1 MPTNKRE
8 SLIFTIIMC
17 FCMVLW
23 MSVYNVAR
31 VHGWDFGTATLADAW
46 LGFPPA
52 YVVAMLL
59 DVLLASRFAKWFA
72 FRFLVTP
79 GKSSRLA
86 VTLAISTMMVFP
98 MVLFMSL
105 YGALEAFAHVGD
117 PAMILPTWI
126 ASIPWRAR
134 SRAGSSAARSLRGR
148 CSRSRSARKRAP
160 AALPADRATD
170 GTPRHRARGPPA
182 WPHRIVC
189 RERRL
194 GACARHTPARIT
206 TTPSHSTTP
215 SGSPSTTMAMN
226 NPAGSSAA
234 AMTVERP
241 AGRCGDPR
249 PKSSTGHMRPKKP
262 ATAAKGRMPWKTT
275 PR

>member
-31 VHGWDFGTATLADAW
+31 VHGWNFGSGTLADAW

-86 VTLAISTMMVFP
+86 ITLAISTMMVFP
-98 MVLFMSL
+98 MVLFKSL
-105 YGALEAFAHVGD
+105 YGALEAFTHVGD
-117 PAMILPTWI
+117 PAMILPTCI
-126 ASIPWRAR
+126 ASIPWNFV
-134 SRAGSSAARSLRGR
+134 
-148 CSRSRSARKRAP
+148 
-160 AALPADRATD
+160 AALPWNLLVAGPLSRWVFRRAFPE
-170 GTPRHRARGPPA
+170 GTVLAEP
-182 WPHRIVC
+182 VC
-189 RERRL
+189 
-194 GACARHTPARIT
+194 A
-206 TTPSHSTTP
+206 
-215 SGSPSTTMAMN
+215 
-226 NPAGSSAA
+226 
-234 AMTVERP
+234 
-241 AGRCGDPR
+241 
-249 PKSSTGHMRPKKP
+249 
-262 ATAAKGRMPWKTT
+262 
-275 PR
+275 